1 MRYGQQS
8 GAERLEQA
16 AVENPGKTAALSL
29 LTTPLALKAGGVA
42 LRWARRNPGL
52 AFTVAA
58 GALAWWGLKSLRQ
71 SGAGASTGTTMGSG
85 TGTRDAGS
93 ADSDDSF
100 GFPGAAHGS
109 VTGYGSNGSGEG
121 AGRRSAGGDSSSAS
135 SL

>member
-1 MRYGQQS
+1 MQHDRYDRGS
-8 GAERLEQA
+8 LEQK

-58 GALAWWGLKSLRQ
+58 GALAVWGLRSLQ
-71 SGAGASTGTTMGSG
+71 GAASRSSAST
-85 TGTRDAGS
+85 AG
-93 ADSDDSF
+93 DEDPF
-100 GFPGAAHGS
+100 RFPGAAHGS
-109 VTGYGSNGSGEG
+109 IRGYGADADRMRTTGSADAPRSRGGNG
-121 AGRRSAGGDSSSAS
+121 SSAS